1 MKRSGWRVEKESVK
15 KKEKKGER
23 KKKGDEEG
31 KKVVNERWLVS
42 LRGCIGGLNDRMC
55 AGNTC
60 EAFRVA
66 K

>member
-15 KKEKKGER
+15 KQEKKG

-60 EAFRVA
+60 EAFRGA
-66 K
+66 R

>member
-15 KKEKKGER
+15 KQEKKG

>member
-1 MKRSGWRVEKESVK
+1 MNEKKRVESGKRKCEEK
-15 KKEKKGER
+15 GEKGKKE
-23 KKKGDEEG
+23 GDEEG

>member
-1 MKRSGWRVEKESVK
+1 MKRSGWRVEEESVK
-15 KKEKKGER
+15 KKRKRG

>member
-15 KKEKKGER
+15 KIEKRGR

-60 EAFRVA
+60 EAFRAA

>member
-1 MKRSGWRVEKESVK
+1 MKRSGWRVEKGSVK
-15 KKEKKGER
+15 KKG

>member
-1 MKRSGWRVEKESVK
+1 MKRSGWRVEKGSVK
-15 KKEKKGER
+15 KQEKKG

-31 KKVVNERWLVS
+31 KKVVNKRWLVS